1 MVPLVTLGLG
11 TAPAMIWAAIHKR
24 HLGQAL
30 IAALYSLLTVVYV
43 ASPTS
48 PDALVGVYV
57 VLAWMAGTVHA
68 LVIRKWAFDLPK
80 TATPRAIQPS
90 MSTPARTPVPPP
102 RPGAWMSPLQAQQQA
117 VLAAAMNERQ
127 ARDFARDLAANDPQL
142 AHHLRIGRVDI
153 PHREFP
159 DGGQVDVNNVPG
171 EALAAATGLPP
182 HIAEQVAAAAQR
194 IDGFGSLSELCAL
207 TQLPPQTFDHLA
219 DRLYFPRRLPS

>member
-1 MVPLVTLGLG
+1 
-11 TAPAMIWAAIHKR
+11 MIWAAIHKR

-43 ASPTS
+43 AWPTS
-48 PDALVGVYV
+48 PDAMVGIYV

-68 LVIRKWAFDLPK
+68 LIIRRWAFDLPK
-80 TATPRAIQPS
+80 PATPPAIQQV
-90 MSTPARTPVPPP
+90 TPRPMPPP

-127 ARDFARDLAANDPQL
+127 ARDFARNLAANDPQL
-142 AHHLRIGRVDI
+142 AHQLRIGRVDI

-159 DGGQVDVNNVPG
+159 DGGLIDVNNVPG
-171 EALAAATGLPP
+171 EALAAATGLPS
-182 HIAEQVAAAAQR
+182 HIASQMAAAAQQA
-194 IDGFGSLSELCAL
+194 DGFGSLPELCAL

-219 DRLYFPRRLPS
+219 DRLYFPQRLPS